1 VSSLIHIDE
10 RKWPER
16 LHWQF
21 DARYLGDDEYGVW
34 LYAPAGT
41 AARRGMEPPLELR
54 HGFVV
59 CVPEGDWWIAE
70 FYWDHPWHE
79 IYVNVGTPPRW
90 EGDRMT
96 QVDLDLDVVRKV
108 DGSVAVL
115 DEDEF
120 ADHQERYG
128 YSDELVSQALA
139 ATDRAVAMLQQPA
152 EPFAGAAAHWLALA
166 GSS

>member
-1 VSSLIHIDE
+1 LIHIDE

-120 ADHQERYG
+120 AEHQIVYDYPDDLIR
-128 YSDELVSQALA
+128 SARSATRRAVELLTHPQEPFDSVSQ
-139 ATDRAVAMLQQPA
+139 RWIQVADL
-152 EPFAGAAAHWLALA
+152 G
-166 GSS
+166 